1 MGFLSYRNSRIRSR
15 IKNLLLVSICLI
27 ALVSTCYA
35 AILTN
40 VDGRWSDMSSDVG
53 CMYNSPDT
61 EDLNYASWSSSASDT
76 SSCPNPS
83 LSGSTLS
90 GYGFDGESEDQ
101 VIQPGQLIKLGTFC
115 HYNKPVSN
123 SIDSIKLSVYLYF
136 GTEVIGPITFNMNH
150 DETTNSGSCC
160 NGPYG
165 PTTDCCHNDDCCE
178 FDPSTYDPDDWDCRG
193 SCPGDDSTYCDQNWG
208 SGTDNPPD
216 YTRCCGESG
225 AYTTPCCGEPGALPC
240 RPTNCCEYTPCTSPC
255 PDKVTFP
262 SATGDLT
269 FEIDGREYTLQ
280 ILGFTFDCDP
290 DDGVSDI
297 ISYFVTQE
305 GASNCAC
312 LYGRISTAEEPSIYV
327 EKRTND
333 VDVISEDDPNRPTIP
348 SGCPVTWTYKV
359 SNSGNMD
366 LSSITVT
373 DNQPGVTP
381 TPVIGTAP
389 YNIGDLDKDNVL
401 DLLEVWEYT
410 EVGTAI
416 SCSSPDVDCG
426 CEYSNTATATGIAAT
441 TPTPTTETATD
452 MSYYRSISTVVN
464 AGDDLAICESPGE
477 VELSG
482 TSSCPNSLITYEWTS
497 TGDGT
502 FSSTGDP
509 LTTTKYTLGTND
521 KSGSSVTI
529 TLKAKGSCGN
539 VLSSDEMTVTIVDV
553 PTINIIATV
562 E

>member
-1 MGFLSYRNSRIRSR
+1 MGSLNYRQSGIRSWT
-15 IKNLLLVSICLI
+15 KVLLLVSICLL
-27 ALVSTCYA
+27 ALVSTCCA
-35 AILTN
+35 VTLTN
-40 VDGRWSDMSSDVG
+40 VDGRWSGMSPDAG
-53 CMYNSPDT
+53 CMYNSPNT
-61 EDLNYASWSSSASDT
+61 EDLNYASWPSSASDT

-90 GYGFDGESEDQ
+90 GYGFDGENEDQ

-115 HYNKPVSN
+115 HYNKPVSSSIN
-123 SIDSIKLSVYLYF
+123 SIDLSVYLYF
-136 GTEVIGPITFNMNH
+136 GTEQIGPILFNMDH

-178 FDPSTYDPDDWDCRG
+178 YDPSTNDPDDWDCRG
-193 SCPGDDSTYCDQNWG
+193 SCPGDDWRYCDDDWG
-208 SGTDNPPD
+208 SGTDNPPA
-216 YTRCCGESG
+216 YTRCCGETG
-225 AYTTPCCGEPGALPC
+225 AYTTPCCGETGALPC

-262 SATGDLT
+262 DSTGDLT

-297 ISYFVTQE
+297 LEGFVTQE
-305 GASNCAC
+305 GANNCAC

-327 EKRTND
+327 EKRTNG
-333 VDVISEDDPNRPTIP
+333 VDVISASDPNRPTIP
-348 SGCPVTWTYKV
+348 SGCPVTWTYSV

-366 LSSITVT
+366 LTGVSVVDSET
-373 DNQPGVTP
+373 GVTP
-381 TPVIGTAP
+381 MMVDENEDG
-389 YNIGDLDKDNVL
+389 YNDGDQDKDGIL
-401 DLLEVWEYT
+401 DLT
-410 EVGTAI
+410 ELWLYKAQGTAI
-416 SCSSPDVDCG
+416 SCESSLCE
-426 CEYSNTATATGIAAT
+426 CEYSNEATAEAMGGSTLVSW
-441 TPTPTTETATD
+441 TD
-452 MSYYRSISTVVN
+452 SSYYRAITTTVN
-464 AGDDLAICESPGE
+464 AGADQNICESPGT
-477 VELSG
+477 VTLSG

-497 TGDGT
+497 SGDGS

-509 LTTTKYTLGTND
+509 LTTTTYTLGTGD

-529 TLKAKGSCGN
+529 TLNAKGSCDN
-539 VLSSDEMTVTIVDV
+539 VLSSDDMTVTIVDV
-553 PTINIIATV
+553 PTINVIATV